1 MSRASGMPLC
11 RTIAIGSAAVAAL
24 FTTPSRGAAQSAAAT
39 STAQDI
45 DLVEVAVRLSE
56 FGYRSVGPEALL
68 VAAQIAMDSK
78 ARRLSARPNSGGIGT
93 ATGDTLP
100 AFDIEAL
107 LARAEAMA
115 PTDSTIRTLIDRLRT
130 RLRGTPRGLLQG
142 PRLATYSIDGGGLHE
157 FRLAFA
163 PDQPAVVRVRA
174 ATVTSFTCAVLDARG
189 RILREDKSTSYC
201 VLNFRPGAP
210 GQVRIRITS
219 AAAAPSGYLLITN

>member
-1 MSRASGMPLC
+1 MLRALAVVLALC
-11 RTIAIGSAAVAAL
+11 TAL
-24 FTTPSRGAAQSAAAT
+24 MTTPSVVAAQSAAAT
-39 STAQDI
+39 ASAQDI

-56 FGYRSVGPEALL
+56 FGYKSIGPEALL
-68 VAAQIAMDSK
+68 VAAQIAMDSR
-78 ARRLSARPNSGGIGT
+78 ARRLAARPNAAVAGAVSD
-93 ATGDTLP
+93 DTVP
-100 AFDIEAL
+100 AFDVEAL

-115 PTDSTIRTLIDRLRT
+115 PTDTTIRTLVERLRT

-174 ATVTSFTCAVLDARG
+174 ASVTNFTCAVIDARG
-189 RILREDKSTSYC
+189 RTLREDKSTSYC
-201 VLNFRPGAP
+201 VLNFRPDAP

-219 AAAAPSGYLLITN
+219 AAAVPSGYLLITN